1 MGSEMCIR
9 DRQQSYPQHQLQQ
22 QQQQQQQ
29 QQHNP
34 NWQQGPQG
42 FYQSGPP
49 MMGHEGF
56 NAMMGKGGLHH
67 MQGQGVPQQ
76 NMLMPAIM
84 PPNPRAAFTDGAYQH
99 GAAEEQDSSGI

>member
-1 MGSEMCIR
+1 
-9 DRQQSYPQHQLQQ
+9 
-22 QQQQQQQ
+22 
-29 QQHNP
+29 
-34 NWQQGPQG
+34 
-42 FYQSGPP
+42 

-56 NAMMGKGGLHH
+56 NAMMGKGGFLNMQGKGGFGHMHGQGGLHH